1 MHVPSDHQV
10 HLVARDSYDLVS
22 LENASWTVSDSWT
35 GNVEPCSDNL
45 DSPVTWTWEPSSQLK
60 DSLSV
65 DEQELRQVSLL
76 VTDSWSC
83 SRVILRKID
92 SFAMLLL
99 VVLAVMIPA
108 DDVVEETPDEEKT
121 HLLGHDV
128 TLVAEIDPGDSL
140 LAAVV
145 NSCYVSV
152 ENCFSD
158 RVSHSVDDA
167 FLVGTHFYGQ
177 VMTRLDELQSHHD
190 GHGVQKR
197 NQSEDDAP
205 APVDFLWGCYYFLV
219 VPCCQCF
226 LRHSSLVLQ
235 SDYVCWKG
243 IPFFGH

>member
-10 HLVARDSYDLVS
+10 HFVARDSYDLVS

-35 GNVEPCSDNL
+35 GNVEPCFDNL

-83 SRVILRKID
+83 LRVILMKID

-108 DDVVEETPDEEKT
+108 DDVLEET

-128 TLVAEIDPGDSL
+128 TLVVGIDPGDSL
-140 LAAVV
+140 LVVEV

-152 ENCFSD
+152 GNCFSG
-158 RVSHSVDDA
+158 RVSHSVYD
-167 FLVGTHFYGQ
+167 VGMRFYGQ

-190 GHGVQKR
+190 GHGLQKR

-205 APVDFLWGCYYFLV
+205 APVDCLWGCCYFLV

-235 SDYVCWKG
+235 SDYVCSEG